1 MGMLNV
7 VKQSI
12 ATAKRLQRAKD
23 TGYDKDVYHST
34 NQDFNEV
41 DIGKGDIGFH
51 VGTKSQANN
60 RSKALSK
67 QVAGYP
73 IENDAFFKRND
84 IPLHREGS
92 NVMPLKLRTSKNVLE
107 MPDIGAWHNS
117 SIVSRSL
124 AENRGGNIPQ
134 RIQDKAFDINEK
146 IEDYMSTDDAYE
158 HVMDDFKWSK
168 SSKNRFHLDE
178 LNQMIRDEGYS
189 TIKYQNAVENDLITK
204 ALPRQEIVDR
214 IDNLSEKLTSVSDP
228 SKRADIKANIDAA
241 RSEAMQSQY
250 DDAFSYIALD
260 PRDVRSKSAA
270 FKDPSSKNIMS
281 GFAATAVLAGT
292 MTPEEAQA
300 GALTSGLRRVI
311 DERYSNPVGSSNPRK
326 GVLGKS
332 EEAPVGIE
340 ERSLDRGNDLKLE
353 ELQGHPYI
361 LTQSDRSAA
370 GGVVRSVHDKEI
382 DGVNLRGGRDFMFD
396 PESQGQVWASFP
408 QVVKGIH
415 KRASDLSAE
424 HGKPTLLLPYAMAP
438 TGIDFS
444 NMPVDVMINYARQ
457 GMSKSNIKKLD
468 TQIRKIIPEWG
479 GVANPSSNEILRNVT
494 GDKRKGVADIVD
506 KNFRDVRG
514 GMSMGEA
521 RAATSASDQYL
532 IPDGSL
538 KNVGLID
545 SNKSVLADS
554 GHPTY
559 LGGLQG
565 EGVGTLTDSINAR
578 AFMEANGRV
587 LANNPSDI
595 RSLSM
600 NPSFGQGVIDDR
612 LLDFIDKHKKTL
624 AVVGGTTAATAKAES
639 ADRKNMT
646 RRERRA
652 NPPSEVLRNYTVGQA
667 GKAVGE
673 MGLGVVQG
681 LGEGLDFFNSAN
693 IQRSVMGLPQLTPAQ
708 DALSP
713 ITDIRLLED
722 GEGRDNARTIGSLFS
737 PI

>member
-1 MGMLNV
+1 M
-7 VKQSI
+7 
-12 ATAKRLQRAKD
+12 
-23 TGYDKDVYHST
+23 
-34 NQDFNEV
+34 
-41 DIGKGDIGFH
+41 
-51 VGTKSQANN
+51 
-60 RSKALSK
+60 
-67 QVAGYP
+67 
-73 IENDAFFKRND
+73 
-84 IPLHREGS
+84 
-92 NVMPLKLRTSKNVLE
+92 
-107 MPDIGAWHNS
+107 
-117 SIVSRSL
+117 
-124 AENRGGNIPQ
+124 
-134 RIQDKAFDINEK
+134 
-146 IEDYMSTDDAYE
+146 
-158 HVMDDFKWSK
+158 
-168 SSKNRFHLDE
+168 
-178 LNQMIRDEGYS
+178 
-189 TIKYQNAVENDLITK
+189 
-204 ALPRQEIVDR
+204 
-214 IDNLSEKLTSVSDP
+214 
-228 SKRADIKANIDAA
+228 
-241 RSEAMQSQY
+241 
-250 DDAFSYIALD
+250 
-260 PRDVRSKSAA
+260 
-270 FKDPSSKNIMS
+270 
-281 GFAATAVLAGT
+281 
-292 MTPEEAQA
+292 
-300 GALTSGLRRVI
+300 
-311 DERYSNPVGSSNPRK
+311 
-326 GVLGKS
+326 
-332 EEAPVGIE
+332 
-340 ERSLDRGNDLKLE
+340 
-353 ELQGHPYI
+353 
-361 LTQSDRSAA
+361 
-370 GGVVRSVHDKEI
+370 
-382 DGVNLRGGRDFMFD
+382 
-396 PESQGQVWASFP
+396 
-408 QVVKGIH
+408 
-415 KRASDLSAE
+415 
-424 HGKPTLLLPYAMAP
+424 
-438 TGIDFS
+438 
-444 NMPVDVMINYARQ
+444 
-457 GMSKSNIKKLD
+457 
-468 TQIRKIIPEWG
+468 
-479 GVANPSSNEILRNVT
+479 ANPSSNEILRNVT